1 VGRLVS
7 VNQGGTAG
15 IFSPVLV
22 FTRAGFL
29 FARKPT
35 DNKSIFSEEKKMKK
49 IVSLLLSV
57 VLVLGLF
64 TACGNNAESDT
75 SLDTPRDT
83 DEVYKVAIVQ
93 LVDNSAFTEMR
104 EAFINRMRAL
114 GYDEAKM
121 TFDIKNAQ
129 GDQSALNTICE
140 GLKTADYDLVVPI
153 VTPATIAVVNQELSC
168 PTVFIS
174 VTDPVSSGILT
185 TMEAPDKNAT
195 GTSNIVPVDQIF
207 TLAKTL
213 TPSVKNIGILYCSGE
228 QNAVQTAEKA
238 KTYLSANGFTYKEVT
253 VASSAEVQQAAQSL
267 AADVDAI
274 YIPIDSTVQ
283 AAMSQVVEAANAK
296 KIPVYGSDP
305 VMVKFGALACVS
317 VSNTQLGEKSAE
329 MADEILRGKK
339 VSEVPAVAM
348 EEFQYVIGKAAADT
362 LGVTLPSGDN
372 YTVIG

>member
-1 VGRLVS
+1 
-7 VNQGGTAG
+7 
-15 IFSPVLV
+15 
-22 FTRAGFL
+22 
-29 FARKPT
+29 
-35 DNKSIFSEEKKMKK
+35 MKK
-49 IVSLLLSV
+49 IVSVLLA
-57 VLVLGLF
+57 LVLMLGVF
-64 TACGNNAESDT
+64 TACSSDA
-75 SLDTPRDT
+75 DADKDVTPRDT
-83 DEVYKVAIVQ
+83 DQVYKVAVVQ
-93 LVDNSAFTEMR
+93 LADNGAFTEMR
-104 EAFINRMRAL
+104 EAFISRMRAL

-129 GDQSALNTICE
+129 GDTSTLNSICAD
-140 GLKTADYDLVVPI
+140 LKTAKYDLVVSI

-174 VTDPVSSGILT
+174 VTDPVASGILT

-207 TLAKTL
+207 TLAKKL
-213 TPSVKNIGILYCSGE
+213 TPAVQNIGILYCSGE

-238 KTYLSANGFTYKEVT
+238 KAYLSANNYTYKEVT
-253 VASSAEVQQAAQSL
+253 VANSAEVSQAAQSL

-283 AAMSQVVEAANAK
+283 AAMTEVVAAATAK
-296 KIPVYGSDP
+296 GIPVYGSDP
-305 VMVKFGALACVS
+305 VMVQSGALACVS

-348 EEFQYVIGKAAADT
+348 EEFQYVVSGATAKE
-362 LGVTLPSGDN
+362 LGITVPEGGN
-372 YTVIG
+372 FTVIG

>member
-1 VGRLVS
+1 
-7 VNQGGTAG
+7 
-15 IFSPVLV
+15 
-22 FTRAGFL
+22 
-29 FARKPT
+29 
-35 DNKSIFSEEKKMKK
+35 MKK

-64 TACGNNAESDT
+64 TACGNNAETDT

-238 KTYLSANGFTYKEVT
+238 KAYLSANGFTYKEVT

-283 AAMSQVVEAANAK
+283 AAMAQVV
-296 KIPVYGSDP
+296 
-305 VMVKFGALACVS
+305 
-317 VSNTQLGEKSAE
+317 
-329 MADEILRGKK
+329 
-339 VSEVPAVAM
+339 
-348 EEFQYVIGKAAADT
+348 
-362 LGVTLPSGDN
+362 
-372 YTVIG
+372 

>member
-1 VGRLVS
+1 
-7 VNQGGTAG
+7 
-15 IFSPVLV
+15 
-22 FTRAGFL
+22 
-29 FARKPT
+29 
-35 DNKSIFSEEKKMKK
+35 M
-49 IVSLLLSV
+49 
-57 VLVLGLF
+57 
-64 TACGNNAESDT
+64 
-75 SLDTPRDT
+75 
-83 DEVYKVAIVQ
+83 
-93 LVDNSAFTEMR
+93 
-104 EAFINRMRAL
+104 
-114 GYDEAKM
+114 
-121 TFDIKNAQ
+121 
-129 GDQSALNTICE
+129 
-140 GLKTADYDLVVPI
+140 KTADYDLVVPI

-238 KTYLSANGFTYKEVT
+238 KAYLSANGFTYQEVIVT
-253 VASSAEVQQAAQSL
+253 NSGEVQQAAQSL

-362 LGVTLPSGDN
+362 LGVTVPSGDN

>member
-1 VGRLVS
+1 
-7 VNQGGTAG
+7 
-15 IFSPVLV
+15 
-22 FTRAGFL
+22 
-29 FARKPT
+29 
-35 DNKSIFSEEKKMKK
+35 M
-49 IVSLLLSV
+49 
-57 VLVLGLF
+57 
-64 TACGNNAESDT
+64 
-75 SLDTPRDT
+75 
-83 DEVYKVAIVQ
+83 
-93 LVDNSAFTEMR
+93 
-104 EAFINRMRAL
+104 
-114 GYDEAKM
+114 
-121 TFDIKNAQ
+121 
-129 GDQSALNTICE
+129 
-140 GLKTADYDLVVPI
+140 VVPI

-238 KTYLSANGFTYKEVT
+238 QAYLSANGFTYQEVIVT
-253 VASSAEVQQAAQSL
+253 NSGEVQQAAQSL

-283 AAMSQVVEAANAK
+283 AAMAQVVEAANAK

-305 VMVKFGALACVS
+305 VMVQSGALACVS

-348 EEFQYVIGKAAADT
+348 EEFQYVIGKAAADK
-362 LGVTLPSGDN
+362 LGVTIPSGDN